1 LNEYGAMDLT
11 REVAQQFQFENTKFR
26 IPEDHIENYDGDDY
40 DHNIKRITKKTLS
53 GINRDSK
60 RRMQERENE
69 YPYSSGNEDIKIE
82 GMDEDERQYTLE
94 TLSIRDKQLKTT
106 SSEDR
111 RKRNMKPAVIE
122 ISKVDANGA
131 IEEITIVDRGSG
143 YDPDPDNPPK
153 IFVVDVEEE
162 EYKMKGPNTKKA
174 QKAFKDT
181 VAPPSK
187 EESISGGDRDPVT
200 GRIRDAKVTSKSLK
214 EIVGEKSKLRSD
226 QLSVLDDGT
235 IGSLQTMMNGFNA
248 KYPTGYIKIG
258 EVDPVEKTQ
267 LCQGIPKTC
276 VKITAPKLVSA
287 ALPTASDLENLIT
300 NSTAFAEMYQTS
312 YSEAQQAAAVADGEH
327 DKLSDFYG
335 WNNGQECIVIPQ
347 PKFYNVTRFKDLPCP
362 YIDPDS
368 GRAFGW
374 IVYKYCASKIDNGS
388 FKVTMSVRG
397 RTTGPD
403 GENFMEFMHSLE
415 QPALTQPREVV
426 VGDKKNCWKCTRNLA
441 SISFPAGNATGAVEG
456 RCYWDPSGGDDVI
469 FVPIGLDE
477 NTYDWDHGNFSELS
491 QLSVWLGQNIKTYRR
506 RSLTYSSTYYTASV
520 ERLSGGMPAH
530 ECWDTYVYRSSGNG
544 NPNGVLDVYG
554 AYYPLGS
561 GDNQTQGK
569 TPGQTFWE
577 SRGDGSQGVY
587 QGFGTLVGGIFA
599 NPCTFPV
606 LYNYTWAAGSNAL
619 DALWAGIFGG
629 SSATAGV
636 QNEFALEYVN
646 DLSIAID
653 PYKMNQLGMI
663 IGPTSGI
670 MTVKNWSAGSTIT
683 FGQTAR
689 NMGNPYFDECSGGVF
704 DARDEVVQPN
714 PPVSRRKVHTSSYDP
729 SDKQLL
735 KKQYS
740 SVRDIEFEDDT
751 WKDFVDEDFDY
762 KSDINDQISDFSTDT
777 KNLFNG

>member
-1 LNEYGAMDLT
+1 
-11 REVAQQFQFENTKFR
+11 
-26 IPEDHIENYDGDDY
+26 
-40 DHNIKRITKKTLS
+40 
-53 GINRDSK
+53 
-60 RRMQERENE
+60 
-69 YPYSSGNEDIKIE
+69 
-82 GMDEDERQYTLE
+82 
-94 TLSIRDKQLKTT
+94 
-106 SSEDR
+106 
-111 RKRNMKPAVIE
+111 
-122 ISKVDANGA
+122 
-131 IEEITIVDRGSG
+131 
-143 YDPDPDNPPK
+143 
-153 IFVVDVEEE
+153 
-162 EYKMKGPNTKKA
+162 
-174 QKAFKDT
+174 
-181 VAPPSK
+181 
-187 EESISGGDRDPVT
+187 
-200 GRIRDAKVTSKSLK
+200 
-214 EIVGEKSKLRSD
+214 
-226 QLSVLDDGT
+226 
-235 IGSLQTMMNGFNA
+235 
-248 KYPTGYIKIG
+248 
-258 EVDPVEKTQ
+258 
-267 LCQGIPKTC
+267 
-276 VKITAPKLVSA
+276 
-287 ALPTASDLENLIT
+287 
-300 NSTAFAEMYQTS
+300 
-312 YSEAQQAAAVADGEH
+312 
-327 DKLSDFYG
+327 
-335 WNNGQECIVIPQ
+335 
-347 PKFYNVTRFKDLPCP
+347 
-362 YIDPDS
+362 
-368 GRAFGW
+368 
-374 IVYKYCASKIDNGS
+374 
-388 FKVTMSVRG
+388 
-397 RTTGPD
+397 
-403 GENFMEFMHSLE
+403 
-415 QPALTQPREVV
+415 
-426 VGDKKNCWKCTRNLA
+426 
-441 SISFPAGNATGAVEG
+441 
-456 RCYWDPSGGDDVI
+456 
-469 FVPIGLDE
+469 
-477 NTYDWDHGNFSELS
+477 
-491 QLSVWLGQNIKTYRR
+491 
-506 RSLTYSSTYYTASV
+506 
-520 ERLSGGMPAH
+520 MPAH

-577 SRGDGSQGVY
+577 QRGDGSQGVY

-606 LYNYTWAAGSNAL
+606 LYAYSWALGSNAL
-619 DALWAGIFGG
+619 DAFWEGIFGG